1 MQRTLVLGKNK
12 QPLMPCHPARARALL
27 KKGKAAVFRR
37 FPFTIILLHRAGG
50 ETQPLEIKIDP
61 GSKMSGIAVNLH
73 GQDHIKTV
81 WAANITHRGHQI
93 KEALASR
100 AAQRGARRSRN
111 LRYRAPRFDNRT
123 RPTGW
128 LPPSLMSRVHNLN
141 TWCLR
146 LQRLSPLS
154 HGTVETVRFD
164 MQKMINPDIQG
175 AEYQCGTLAGF
186 ELREYLLFRDR
197 HTCQYCS
204 GQSGD
209 EILNLDHKHPRSR
222 GGSNSVTNL
231 VVSCRSCNED
241 KGSQLLS
248 DWLAQNQTK
257 KGALHLARVKGITQ
271 VMTDKSVRLRD
282 AAAVNAT
289 RYKLVAVLKESGL
302 PITVASGYQTKFNR
316 TAQGYLKDHWIDAA
330 CIGDSGVQV
339 SISTALQPLLISAKG
354 HGSRQM
360 CLSDKYGFP
369 RTSAKKNSVVRGFK
383 TGDIVSARVTKGV
396 KIGSYLGRVAV
407 RASGSF
413 NITTQ
418 QGTVQGIG
426 HQYCRLLHASDG
438 FQYN

>member
-1 MQRTLVLGKNK
+1 MQRILVLDKHQ

-37 FPFTIILLHRAGG
+37 FPFTIILLSRAGG
-50 ETQPLEIKIDP
+50 ETQPLEIKVDP
-61 GSKMSGIAVNLH
+61 GSKVSGVAVNLH

-81 WAANITHRGHQI
+81 WAANITHRGHQV
-93 KEALASR
+93 KDALASR

-111 LRYRAPRFDNRT
+111 LRYRAPRFDNRA
-123 RPTGW
+123 RPAGW

-164 MQKMINPDIQG
+164 MQKMSNPDITG
-175 AEYQCGTLAGF
+175 AEYQRGTLAGF
-186 ELREYLLFRDR
+186 ELREYLLFRDQ
-197 HTCQYCS
+197 HTCQYCR

-209 EILNLDHKHPRSR
+209 EILNLDHTHPRAR

-231 VVSCRSCNED
+231 VVSCRRCNED
-241 KGSQLLS
+241 KGNQLLS
-248 DWLAQNQTK
+248 DWLAHSQAK
-257 KGALHLARVKGITQ
+257 KGALHRARVVGITQ
-271 VMTDKSVRLRD
+271 VMGGKSVRLRD

-289 RYKLVAVLKESGL
+289 RYKLVAILKESGL
-302 PITVASGYQTKFNR
+302 PITVASGGQTKFNR
-316 TAQGYLKDHWIDAA
+316 IAQSYVKDHWIDAA
-330 CIGDSGVQV
+330 CVGDSGAQV
-339 SISTALQPLLISAKG
+339 SISPALQPLLVSAKG

-360 CLSDKYGFP
+360 CLSDRYGFP
-369 RTSAKKNSVVRGFK
+369 RTSAKENSVVRGFK
-383 TGDIVSARVTKGV
+383 TGDIVSARVTKGI